1 LYKFTSIQIAEAI
14 DEYCKEKGIGK
25 RKFHADS
32 GISSA
37 TLTQWR
43 NENVVPTAKLVR
55 RLQEYTGLYID
66 DFMRMYGKGQ
76 EDDEAAELR
85 QMLVD
90 RPEAKLLFQTA
101 KNAPASA
108 ILEAAAVLM
117 RYKEESE
124 RN

>member
-1 LYKFTSIQIAEAI
+1 MYKFTSLQIAEAI

-66 DFMRMYGKGQ
+66 DFMRMYGAGGP
-76 EDDEAAELR
+76 DETAELR

-90 RPEAKLLFQTA
+90 RPDMKLLFQTA

-108 ILEAAAVLM
+108 ILEAAAILA

>member
-1 LYKFTSIQIAEAI
+1 MYKFTSLEIVDAI
-14 DEYCKEKGIGK
+14 DEYCAEKGITK

-43 NENVVPTAKLVR
+43 KENPVPTSRLVR

-66 DFMRMYGKGQ
+66 DFMRMYGKGGP
-76 EDDEAAELR
+76 DETTELR

-90 RPEAKLLFQTA
+90 RPETQILFRAT

-108 ILEAAAVLM
+108 ILEAAALLM

>member
-1 LYKFTSIQIAEAI
+1 MYKFTSLQIAEAI

-43 NENVVPTAKLVR
+43 NENVVPTAKLVQ

-66 DFMRMYGKGQ
+66 DFMRMYGAGGP
-76 EDDEAAELR
+76 DETAELR

-90 RPEAKLLFQTA
+90 RPDMKLLFQTA

-108 ILEAAAVLM
+108 ILEAAAILA

>member
-1 LYKFTSIQIAEAI
+1 MYKFTSLQIAEAI

-55 RLQEYTGLYID
+55 RLQEYTGLYIV
-66 DFMRMYGKGQ
+66 DFMRMYSAGGP
-76 EDDEAAELR
+76 DETAELR

-90 RPEAKLLFQTA
+90 RPDMKLLFQTA

-108 ILEAAAVLM
+108 ILEAAAILA